1 MYWIHKLILED
12 CTYEGKMMSTNFDQI
27 SVSSLCEIIELL
39 SPAIDDYLYVY
50 DYQQDFY
57 FISPHATQRFLLPGN
72 AFHDVGKNLRKLV
85 YPEDYPKL
93 RADLDDLAA
102 TDRCTHNLMYRWLS
116 VEEKPIWINCRGT
129 VVRDK
134 TGKMLYMT
142 GCINEIG
149 KVQKADNLS
158 GLLGAS
164 SLKLYLSQFTERFP
178 DGYMLRLGLD
188 NLKGINARLGI
199 EYGDLVLQRTSECI
213 AECLLPDQKLYRI
226 MGDEFLILDFAGGQ
240 PAEGKELY
248 RRIREKIREF
258 IMQKN
263 YEVMFTISGG
273 LLRCEDADEISYSQ
287 VMKLTEFALDEAKR
301 LGKNMCYMY
310 CLDDYQKFLRRRSLM
325 LQLRQAVNN
334 KFQGFEAYYQPLF
347 SAKERRLIGA
357 EALMRFHSPDFGMV
371 SPGEFIPILEETALI
386 IPAGRWI
393 LHEALRLCSEIQKY
407 IPDFKISINLSH
419 VQILKSSIG
428 REILAAVNEY
438 GLSPTSVT
446 IELTESGLLETDTR
460 FSLLWSHLKAAGITL
475 ALDDFGTG
483 YSNFHYLT
491 DLGPDIVKIDRTFA
505 AKAVSNEFEFE
516 MLSLFSKM
524 IHDLNL
530 KVCVEGVETA
540 AELEKLCQ
548 LPPEYL
554 QGFYLG
560 RPCPAGQFVK
570 QFIQMEM

>member
-1 MYWIHKLILED
+1 
-12 CTYEGKMMSTNFDQI
+12 MMNPKFDQI
-27 SVSSLCEIIELL
+27 SCKTLREIIQLL
-39 SPAIDDYLYVY
+39 SPTIDDYLYVY
-50 DYQQDFY
+50 DYREDFY
-57 FISPHATQRFLLPGN
+57 FISPHATQRFLLPDY
-72 AFHDVGKNLRKLV
+72 AFHNVGENLRRLV

-116 VEEKPIWINCRGT
+116 TEEKPIWINCRGV
-129 VVRDK
+129 VVRDEN
-134 TGKMLYMT
+134 GKLLYMT

-158 GLLGAS
+158 GLLGGS
-164 SLKLYLSQFTERFP
+164 SLQLYLSQFTDHFP
-178 DGYMLRLGLD
+178 EGYMLRLGLD
-188 NLKGINARLGI
+188 NLKVINARLGI
-199 EYGDLVLQRTSECI
+199 EYGDLVLQKTSECI
-213 AECLLPDQKLYRI
+213 TECLRPGQKLYRVV
-226 MGDEFLILDFAGGQ
+226 GDEFLILDFEGRKT
-240 PAEGKELY
+240 EDGKELY
-248 RRIREKIREF
+248 RCIREKIRQF
-258 IMQKN
+258 IMEKN
-263 YEVMFTISGG
+263 YEMMFTISGG
-273 LLRCEDADEISYSQ
+273 ILDCSDIDEVSYSQ

-301 LGKNMCYMY
+301 LGKNTCYLY
-310 CLDDYQKFLRRRSLM
+310 CIDDYQKFLKRRTLM
-325 LQLRQAVNN
+325 LQLRQAINN
-334 KFQGFEAYYQPLF
+334 QFQGFEAYYQPLF

-357 EALMRFHSPDFGMV
+357 EALMRFHSEDFGMV

-393 LHEALRLCSEIQKY
+393 MHEALKMCRDVQQY
-407 IPDFKISINLSH
+407 IPDFKVSINLST

-428 REILAAVNEY
+428 RELLAAVHEY

-446 IELTESGLLETDTR
+446 IELTESGLLETDAR
-460 FSLLWSHLKAAGITL
+460 FSLLWSHLKAAGVTL

-505 AKAVSNEFEFE
+505 AKAVANEFEFE

-524 IHDLNL
+524 VHDLNL

-540 AELEKLCQ
+540 HELEKLCQ

-560 RPCPAGQFVK
+560 RPCPEEQFMK
-570 QFIQMEM
+570 QFIQMDV